1 MSENNI
7 FVCDKLINAR
17 VIGSRITAAVN
28 YSSAEPRRGKIVTGS
43 SAHSFWIF
51 HDRIF
56 HVQLRAIFDKYKL
69 KRGVLLIKALS
80 IHTIR
85 AVLNALMDVSIIHVL
100 FQVASTL
107 PLIAPQLMM
116 RAYIGILYR
125 KRKDTFMQSAI
136 LLFKNMT
143 LMDYLIN
150 FYRKWLSIFP
160 RGIFVYFAAMIRNEE
175 YYVSISYRRGTY
187 YKDTFS
193 ILAT

>member
-1 MSENNI
+1 ML
-7 FVCDKLINAR
+7 V
-17 VIGSRITAAVN
+17 
-28 YSSAEPRRGKIVTGS
+28 
-43 SAHSFWIF
+43 
-51 HDRIF
+51 
-56 HVQLRAIFDKYKL
+56 
-69 KRGVLLIKALS
+69 IKALS

-136 LLFKNMT
+136 LLLKNMT

-150 FYRKWLSIFP
+150 FYRK
-160 RGIFVYFAAMIRNEE
+160 
-175 YYVSISYRRGTY
+175 
-187 YKDTFS
+187 
-193 ILAT
+193 